1 MAVSTEVVT
10 ESVDA
15 VVVSLVAVSTVGVV
29 SIITVSA
36 VPSVVSVATSDAIVV
51 SSARTVSSKARP
63 PPRTVPAAITPRRIL
78 AESEIPEF
86 TAYSSTSLADRL
98 NLIKPI

>member
-86 TAYSSTSLADRL
+86 IAYSSTSLADRL